1 MRRTCIF
8 GGLSHPELTDF
19 ICEKLG
25 RKPDK
30 VELRKFANGETSV
43 EIKTSVR
50 DQAVFI
56 VQSGSHKT
64 NDDVMELLIM
74 IAACKGGSAKSV
86 TAVMPYFPYS
96 RQSKKKSHRGAI
108 TARMIANLM
117 HVAGVNHVVTID
129 LHASQ
134 MQGFFKCPV
143 DNLVAEPLL
152 ARWIRSTVENWKEG
166 VVVSKNP
173 GGTKRVTSLAD
184 ALKLSFGI
192 VTTDTR
198 RPNMGQSMYNSVVYE
213 SATGENMP
221 PIEVQSAASEEINA
235 DQDTTHPDHTIEHDF
250 APQPGNSKPSD
261 YASSELRPDHF
272 HRRPAKQRS
281 STSYTSRL
289 LGAPALPS
297 PLAQFTRPDSS
308 DGLQNEEPVDTSHRP
323 TRPSFDLDGAPKMH
337 RTATALGLGPVESPA
352 ETIVDNDDEDDG
364 DEYTDERARN
374 VITGRLIHGH
384 LVDDDFPS
392 PVMSAM
398 SSSTPGLYPMR
409 SAGSD
414 DEEVPDHMV
423 ASFMSNASSRRPDF
437 GLGGTGDATASDDEE
452 EEALQDPELET
463 TITLV
468 GNVRDRPVFIVDD
481 IIDKAGSWIAAAETV
496 VKRGGATKV
505 VCMATHGLFGGDCL
519 REMDEC
525 EEIDAIVVTNAFP
538 IPKEKREG
546 IRKLVI
552 LDVST
557 LLAEA
562 IRRNHHGESISQLY
576 MHHD

>member
-1 MRRTCIF
+1 
-8 GGLSHPELTDF
+8 
-19 ICEKLG
+19 
-25 RKPDK
+25 
-30 VELRKFANGETSV
+30 
-43 EIKTSVR
+43 
-50 DQAVFI
+50 
-56 VQSGSHKT
+56 
-64 NDDVMELLIM
+64 MELLIM
-74 IAACKGGSAKSV
+74 IAACKGGSSKSV
-86 TAVMPYFPYS
+86 TAIMPYFPYS

-117 HVAGVNHVVTID
+117 HVAGVNHVITID

-152 ARWIRSTVENWKEG
+152 ARWIRTSVDNWRQG

-192 VTTDTR
+192 VTTDR
-198 RPNMGQSMYNSVVYE
+198 RRFNMGQSLYNSVIYP

-221 PIEVQSAASEEINA
+221 PIEVQSAAPEEIEA
-235 DQDTTHPDHTIEHDF
+235 EQHIDLDHAPPLEHDQSGSTKRDFAPQSGSSKHDF
-250 APQPGNSKPSD
+250 APQSDSSKHTTHANSE
-261 YASSELRPDHF
+261 ARPDNF
-272 HRRPAKQRS
+272 HRRPAKKRS
-281 STSYTSRL
+281 ITSFNSRL

-297 PLAQFTRPDSS
+297 PLAQFSRPDSS
-308 DGLQNEEPVDTSHRP
+308 DGLIKEEDEGASSNRP
-323 TRPSFDLDGAPKMH
+323 SRPSFGLDGPPKIH
-337 RTATALGLGPVESPA
+337 RTATALGIPSHEHIPDT
-352 ETIVDNDDEDDG
+352 EEEEDA

-392 PVMSAM
+392 PLMSPM
-398 SSSTPGLYPMR
+398 IHSTPGLYHSK

-414 DEEVPDHMV
+414 DEEVPDHMLN
-423 ASFMSNASSRRPDF
+423 SFMSNASSRRPDF

-481 IIDKAGSWIAAAETV
+481 IIDKAGSWVAAAETV
-496 VKRGGATKV
+496 VKRGGAIKV
-505 VCMATHGLFGGDCL
+505 ICMATHGLFGGDCL
-519 REMDEC
+519 REMEEC
-525 EEIDAIVVTNAFP
+525 KEIDAIVVTNAFP
-538 IPKEKREG
+538 IPEEKRKG
-546 IRKLVI
+546 ICKLVV

-557 LLAEA
+557 LLAES
-562 IRRNHHGESISQLY
+562 IRRNHHGESISQLF
-576 MHHD
+576 MHHE

>member
-1 MRRTCIF
+1 
-8 GGLSHPELTDF
+8 
-19 ICEKLG
+19 
-25 RKPDK
+25 
-30 VELRKFANGETSV
+30 
-43 EIKTSVR
+43 
-50 DQAVFI
+50 
-56 VQSGSHKT
+56 
-64 NDDVMELLIM
+64 MELLIM
-74 IAACKGGSAKSV
+74 IAACKGGSSKSV
-86 TAVMPYFPYS
+86 TAIMPYFPYS

-117 HVAGVNHVVTID
+117 HVAGVNHVITID

-152 ARWIRSTVENWKEG
+152 ARWIRTTVDNWRQG

-192 VTTDTR
+192 VTTDR
-198 RPNMGQSMYNSVVYE
+198 RRFNMGQSLYNSVIFPT
-213 SATGENMP
+213 ATGENMP
-221 PIEVQSAASEEINA
+221 PIEVQSAAPEQVEAEQHI
-235 DQDTTHPDHTIEHDF
+235 DLDHAPPIEHDF
-250 APQPGNSKPSD
+250 APQSGSSKPSIHANSEARSD
-261 YASSELRPDHF
+261 SSP
-272 HRRPAKQRS
+272 RRPAKQRS
-281 STSYTSRL
+281 ITSFSSRL

-297 PLAQFTRPDSS
+297 PLAQFSRPDSS
-308 DGLQNEEPVDTSHRP
+308 DGLNKDEDEGASTNRP
-323 TRPSFDLDGAPKMH
+323 SRPSFGLDGPPKIH
-337 RTATALGLGPVESPA
+337 RTSTALGIPSLEH
-352 ETIVDNDDEDDG
+352 TTDNEDEEDA

-392 PVMSAM
+392 PLMTPM
-398 SSSTPGLYPMR
+398 ISSTPGLYHSK

-414 DEEVPDHMV
+414 DEEIPDHMMN
-423 ASFMSNASSRRPDF
+423 SFMSNASSRRPDF

-519 REMDEC
+519 REMQEC

-538 IPKEKREG
+538 IPEEKRKG
-546 IRKLVI
+546 INKLVV

-557 LLAEA
+557 LLAES
-562 IRRNHHGESISQLY
+562 IRRNHHGESISQLFV
-576 MHHD
+576 HHD